1 MNRTVLA
8 HIASW
13 RAEKTFVKMLVK
25 AGHVVICYHMTYTLT
40 RTSMAL
46 DGWTLRALKE
56 LAAKWDVSKAEV
68 MRRAVKRA
76 KEDADR
82 EAALP
87 KPLEALDWLHDG
99 GGLTVKEAAAH
110 REQVRAER
118 LAKKYWWEA

>member
-1 MNRTVLA
+1 MVTN
-8 HIASW
+8 
-13 RAEKTFVKMLVK
+13 
-25 AGHVVICYHMTYTLT
+25 YHMTYALT

-46 DGWTLRALKE
+46 DGGTLRALKT
-56 LAAKWDVSKAEV
+56 LAAEWGVSKAEV
-68 MRRAVKRA
+68 MRRAVKQA
-76 KEDADR
+76 KDNADR